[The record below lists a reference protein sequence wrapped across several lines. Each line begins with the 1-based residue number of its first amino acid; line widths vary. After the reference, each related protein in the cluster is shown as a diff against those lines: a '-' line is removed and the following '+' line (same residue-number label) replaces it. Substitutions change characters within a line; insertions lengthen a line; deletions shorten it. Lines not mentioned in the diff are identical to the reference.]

1 MPAARRAIG
10 SSVKRAT
17 LACAGLAVALT
28 ASGCDTIRA
37 VGAPDLPLWVHHPGG
52 ALEVEMRRTIGSDLR
67 TLSDQYERGRP
78 AIDAPHRRVFVGSSD
93 GGLYAL
99 HAGDGSTIWRFQTA
113 ASVQCEP
120 MYDDAEDVVYFGS
133 NDGALYKVKAQTGE
147 MLWRFNTNAEVARR
161 PVIRNGVVYVTNA
174 NDTLIAID
182 AQSGKMK
189 WHQHRTPAFGM
200 EVAGYAGPALG
211 RDKVYAAFSD
221 GVVQAY
227 SLEDGSEQWPTVDLA
242 AEAEPSTGGDVPRY
256 LDVDTT
262 PVLDRTAAGSV
273 VYVAGYAGGVFALD
287 AENGTRVWVNDRA
300 TGVTELVLWE
310 QPAHAPRS
318 GQGPEVPARKL
329 LLASSGLT
337 GLWALDPADGRTVWR
352 RNIPEG
358 GMTAPVPIEGAL
370 LVGTTRYGLFLFSPL
385 DGGVIDGILTGTGF
399 AMTPAAFGR
408 RAYVMSNGG
417 ALLGVYVQPPPGAE
431 KPRD

>member
-1 MPAARRAIG
+1 MRALLRLSLSG
-10 SSVKRAT
+10 LV
-17 LACAGLAVALT
+17 LALA

-52 ALEVEMRRTIGSDLR
+52 ALEVDMRRTIGSDLAA
-67 TLSDQYERGRP
+67 LSDQYERGKPEIDP
-78 AIDAPHRRVFVGSSD
+78 AHRRLFVGTSD
-93 GGLYAL
+93 RGL
-99 HAGDGSTIWRFQTA
+99 HALRADDGSTIWRFQTMA
-113 ASVQCEP
+113 AVQCEP
-120 MYDDAEDVVYFGS
+120 LYDADEDVVYFGS
-133 NDGALYKVKAQTGE
+133 NDGALYKVRAADGDL
-147 MLWRFNTNAEVARR
+147 LWRFNTNAEVARR

-174 NDTLIAID
+174 NDTLVAID
-182 AQSGKMK
+182 AASGKMK

-242 AEAEPSTGGDVPRY
+242 AEAEQTTGGDMPRY

-262 PVLDRTAAGSV
+262 PVLDRNSSGAV

-287 AENGTRVWVNDRA
+287 AENGTRVWANDRA
-300 TGVTELVLWE
+300 TGVTDLVLWQ

-318 GQGPEVPARKL
+318 GKGPEVPARKL

-337 GLWALDPADGRTVWR
+337 GLWALDPNDGRTVWR
-352 RNIPEG
+352 RNLPEG
-358 GMTAPVPIEGAL
+358 GMTAPVPVEGAL

-417 ALLGVYVQPPPGAE
+417 ALLGVYVQRPQVDGG
-431 KPRD
+431 

>member
-1 MPAARRAIG
+1 LGTTR
-10 SSVKRAT
+10 T
-17 LACAGLAVALT
+17 LVMASAVGLALGSA
-28 ASGCDTIRA
+28 GCDTIRA
-37 VGAPDLPLWVHHPGG
+37 VGAPELPLWVHHPGG

-67 TLSDQYERGRP
+67 SLSDQYERGKP
-78 AIDAPHRRVFVGSSD
+78 EIDAAHRRIFVGSSD
-93 GGLYAL
+93 NGL
-99 HAGDGSTIWRFQTA
+99 HALRADDASTIWRFQTLGA
-113 ASVQCEP
+113 VQCEP
-120 MYDDAEDVVYFGS
+120 LYDDSEDVVYFGS
-133 NDGALYKVKAQTGE
+133 NDGALYKVKAADGAL
-147 MLWRFNTNAEVARR
+147 LWRFNTNAEVARR

-174 NDTLIAID
+174 NDTLVAID
-182 AQSGKMK
+182 AESGKMR

-211 RDKVYAAFSD
+211 RDKVYTAFSD

-227 SLEDGSEQWPTVDLA
+227 SLEDGSEQWPTVDLG
-242 AEAEPSTGGDVPRY
+242 AEIAGGTEAPRY

-262 PVLDRTAAGSV
+262 PIFDRQASGSL
-273 VYVAGYAGGVFALD
+273 VYVAGYATGVFGLD
-287 AENGTRVWVNDRA
+287 AENGTRAWLNDRA

-318 GQGPEVPARKL
+318 GKGPEVPARKL

-337 GLWALDPADGRTVWR
+337 GLWAIDPTDGRTVWR
-352 RNIPEG
+352 RNLPEG
-358 GMTAPVPIEGAL
+358 GMTAPTPIEGAL
-370 LVGTTRYGLFLFSPL
+370 LVGTSRYGLFLFSPL

-417 ALLGVYVQPPPGAE
+417 ALLGVYVQPPPGA
-431 KPRD
+431 PPGG